1 MKNIIL
7 LIMDGLG
14 DRPNRELGNKTALQ
28 AATRPN
34 LNRLAS
40 NGTTGLMSPVS
51 FGIRAGSDTSHL
63 SILGYDP
70 LKYYTGRGPFEAL
83 GLGIELKSG
92 DIAFRANYATVK
104 DGKIIDRRAGRVKD
118 TDSLSS
124 DLETEIDGVK
134 FIVKSGVEHRA
145 AVVMRGKNLSDKI
158 TETDPHSVNSPPE
171 FAKAL
176 EQDAQFTADI
186 VNKFL
191 TRSRKI
197 LENHEFNK
205 KLISVGKLPANE
217 IMLRGAGKLP
227 EIPPFKEKYC
237 MNAACISGTPLIR
250 GIAGLAGFTNIRVE
264 GMNGRVDT
272 NYKNIIS
279 AAVSAL
285 DKYDFILINIKGTD
299 IAGHDRKPELKKY
312 VIEQVDSVIGP
323 LLERLDNTLIVVTG
337 DHSTPCSYGDH
348 TGDPVPVMFATN
360 GIINDNV
367 RCFDELSV
375 STGYYKI
382 TSNDI
387 MPIIMSYSDRAEKYG
402 A

>member
-171 FAKAL
+171 FARAL
-176 EQDAQFTADI
+176 DHDAQFTADVI
-186 VNKFL
+186 NKFL

-217 IMLRGAGKLP
+217 IMLRGAGKIP
-227 EIPPFKEKYC
+227 EIPSFKEKYG

-279 AAVSAL
+279 AALSAL

>member
-14 DRPNRELGNKTALQ
+14 DRPNQELGNKTALQ
-28 AATRPN
+28 AARRPN

-70 LKYYTGRGPFEAL
+70 IKYYTGRGPFEAL

-145 AVVMRGKNLSDKI
+145 AVVMRGKNLSDRI

-171 FAKAL
+171 FARAL
-176 EQDAQFTADI
+176 DHDAQFTADVI
-186 VNKFL
+186 NKFL

-205 KLISVGKLPANE
+205 KLISIGKLPANE
-217 IMLRGAGKLP
+217 IMLRGAGKIP
-227 EIPPFKEKYC
+227 EIPSFKEKYG

>member
-14 DRPNRELGNKTALQ
+14 DRPNVELGNKTALQ
-28 AATRPN
+28 AADRPN

-83 GLGIELKSG
+83 GLGIELKPG
-92 DIAFRANYATVK
+92 DVAFRANYATVK
-104 DGKIIDRRAGRVKD
+104 GGKVIDRRAGRVHG
-118 TDSLSS
+118 TDVLSA
-124 DLETEIDGVK
+124 DLETEIDGIR

-145 AVVMRGKNLSDKI
+145 AVVMRGYNLSDKI
-158 TETDPHSVNSPPE
+158 TETDPHTVNSPPE
-171 FAKAL
+171 YTRAL
-176 EQDAQFTADI
+176 EPEAEFTATVI
-186 VNKFL
+186 NKFL
-191 TRSRKI
+191 DRSRKI
-197 LENHEFNK
+197 LQDHEFNR
-205 KLISVGKLPANE
+205 KLNSDGKLPANE
-217 IMLRGAGKLP
+217 IMLRGAGKIP
-227 EIPPFKEKYC
+227 AIPPFQEKYS
-237 MNAACISGTPLIR
+237 MRAACISGTPLIR
-250 GIAGLAGFTNIRVE
+250 GIAGLAGFTNLKVE

-279 AAVSAL
+279 AAVKAL
-285 DKYDFILINIKGTD
+285 DTYDFILVNIKGTD
-299 IAGHDRKPELKKY
+299 IAGHDRKPELKKS
-312 VIEQVDSVIGP
+312 VIEQVDSVIAP
-323 LLERLDNTLIVVTG
+323 FLERLDDTLIVVTG

-360 GIINDNV
+360 GIINDDV
-367 RCFDELSV
+367 RYFDELSV
-375 STGYYKI
+375 SSGYYKI

-387 MPIIMSYSDRAEKYG
+387 MPIIMSYSDRAVKYG

>member
-1 MKNIIL
+1 MKNVIL

-14 DRPNRELGNKTALQ
+14 DRPNVELGNKTALQ
-28 AATRPN
+28 AAERPN

-51 FGIRAGSDTSHL
+51 FGVRAGSDTSHL

-83 GLGIELKSG
+83 GLGIELKPG
-92 DIAFRANYATVK
+92 DVAFRANYATVK
-104 DGKIIDRRAGRVKD
+104 GGKVIDRRAGRVHD
-118 TDSLSS
+118 TDVLSA
-124 DLETEIDGVK
+124 DLETEIDGVR

-145 AVVMRGKNLSDKI
+145 AVVMRGDNLSDKI
-158 TETDPHSVNSPPE
+158 TETDPHTVNSPPE
-171 FAKAL
+171 YTRAL
-176 EQDAQFTADI
+176 EPEAEFTATVI
-186 VNKFL
+186 NKFL
-191 TRSRKI
+191 DRSRKI
-197 LENHEFNK
+197 LQDHEFNR
-205 KLISVGKLPANE
+205 KLNSDGKLPANE
-217 IMLRGAGKLP
+217 IMLRGAGKIP
-227 EIPPFKEKYC
+227 DIPPFQEKYS
-237 MNAACISGTPLIR
+237 MRAACISGTPLIR
-250 GIAGLAGFTNIRVE
+250 GIAGLAGFTNLKVE

-279 AAVSAL
+279 AAVKAL
-285 DKYDFILINIKGTD
+285 DTYDFILVNIKGTD

-312 VIEQVDSVIGP
+312 VIEQVDSVIAP
-323 LLERLDNTLIVVTG
+323 FLERLDDTLIVVTG

-367 RCFDELSV
+367 RYFDELSV
-375 STGYYKI
+375 SSGYYKI

-387 MPIIMSYSDRAEKYG
+387 MPIIMSYSDRAAKYG

>member
-14 DRPNRELGNKTALQ
+14 DRPNVELGNKTALQ
-28 AATRPN
+28 AADRPN

-83 GLGIELKSG
+83 GLGIELKPG
-92 DIAFRANYATVK
+92 DVAFRANYATVK
-104 DGKIIDRRAGRVKD
+104 GGKVIDRRAGRVHG
-118 TDSLSS
+118 TDVLSA
-124 DLETEIDGVK
+124 DLETEIDGIR

-145 AVVMRGKNLSDKI
+145 AVVMRGYNLSDKI
-158 TETDPHSVNSPPE
+158 TETDPHTVNSPPE
-171 FAKAL
+171 YTRAL
-176 EQDAQFTADI
+176 EPEAEFTATVI
-186 VNKFL
+186 NKFL
-191 TRSRKI
+191 DRSRKI
-197 LENHEFNK
+197 LQDHEFNR
-205 KLISVGKLPANE
+205 KLNSDGKLPANE
-217 IMLRGAGKLP
+217 IMLRGAGKIP
-227 EIPPFKEKYC
+227 AIPPFQEKYS
-237 MNAACISGTPLIR
+237 MRAACISGTPLIR
-250 GIAGLAGFTNIRVE
+250 GIAGLAGFTNLKVE

-279 AAVSAL
+279 AAVKAL
-285 DKYDFILINIKGTD
+285 DTYDFILVNIKGTD

-312 VIEQVDSVIGP
+312 VIEQVDSVIAP
-323 LLERLDNTLIVVTG
+323 FLERLDDTLIVVTG

-360 GIINDNV
+360 GIINDDV
-367 RCFDELSV
+367 RYFDELSV
-375 STGYYKI
+375 SSGYYKI

-387 MPIIMSYSDRAEKYG
+387 MPIIMSYSDRAVKYG

>member
-14 DRPNRELGNKTALQ
+14 DRPNVELGNKTALQ
-28 AATRPN
+28 AADRPN

-83 GLGIELKSG
+83 GLGIELKPG
-92 DIAFRANYATVK
+92 DVAFRANYATVK
-104 DGKIIDRRAGRVKD
+104 GGKVIDRRAGRVHG
-118 TDSLSS
+118 TDVLSA
-124 DLETEIDGVK
+124 DLETEIDGIR

-145 AVVMRGKNLSDKI
+145 AVVMRGDNLSDKI
-158 TETDPHSVNSPPE
+158 TETDPHTVNSPPE
-171 FAKAL
+171 YTRAL
-176 EQDAQFTADI
+176 EPEAEFTATVI
-186 VNKFL
+186 NKFL
-191 TRSRKI
+191 DRSRKI
-197 LENHEFNK
+197 LQDHEFNR
-205 KLISVGKLPANE
+205 KLNSDGKLPANE
-217 IMLRGAGKLP
+217 IMLRGAGKIP
-227 EIPPFKEKYC
+227 AIPPFQEKYS
-237 MNAACISGTPLIR
+237 MRAACISGTPLIR
-250 GIAGLAGFTNIRVE
+250 GIAGLAGFTNLKVE

-279 AAVSAL
+279 AAVKAL
-285 DKYDFILINIKGTD
+285 DTYDFILVNIKGTD
-299 IAGHDRKPELKKY
+299 IAGHDRKPELKKS
-312 VIEQVDSVIGP
+312 VIEQVDSVIAP
-323 LLERLDNTLIVVTG
+323 FLERLDDTLIVVTG

-360 GIINDNV
+360 GIINDDV
-367 RCFDELSV
+367 RYFDELSV
-375 STGYYKI
+375 SSGYYKI

-387 MPIIMSYSDRAEKYG
+387 MPIIMSYSDRAVKYG

>member
-1 MKNIIL
+1 
-7 LIMDGLG
+7 MDGLG
-14 DRPNRELGNKTALQ
+14 DRPNVELGNKTALQ
-28 AATRPN
+28 AADRPN

-83 GLGIELKSG
+83 GLGIELKPG
-92 DIAFRANYATVK
+92 DVAFRANYATVK
-104 DGKIIDRRAGRVKD
+104 GGKVIDRRAGRVHG
-118 TDSLSS
+118 TDVLSA
-124 DLETEIDGVK
+124 DLETEIDGIR

-145 AVVMRGKNLSDKI
+145 AVVMRGDNLSDKI
-158 TETDPHSVNSPPE
+158 TETDPHTVNSPPE
-171 FAKAL
+171 YTRAL
-176 EQDAQFTADI
+176 EPEAEFTATVI
-186 VNKFL
+186 NKFL
-191 TRSRKI
+191 DRSRKI
-197 LENHEFNK
+197 LQDHEFNR
-205 KLISVGKLPANE
+205 KLNSDGKLPANE
-217 IMLRGAGKLP
+217 IMLRGAGKIP
-227 EIPPFKEKYC
+227 AIPPFQEKYS
-237 MNAACISGTPLIR
+237 MRAACISGTPLIR
-250 GIAGLAGFTNIRVE
+250 GIAGLAGFTNLKVE

-279 AAVSAL
+279 AAVKAL
-285 DKYDFILINIKGTD
+285 DTYDFILVNIKGTD

-312 VIEQVDSVIGP
+312 VIEQVDSVIAP
-323 LLERLDNTLIVVTG
+323 FLERLDDTLIVVTG

-360 GIINDNV
+360 GIINDDV
-367 RCFDELSV
+367 RYFDELSV
-375 STGYYKI
+375 SSGYYKI

-387 MPIIMSYSDRAEKYG
+387 MPIIMSYSDRAVKYG

>member
-1 MKNIIL
+1 MKNVIL

-14 DRPNRELGNKTALQ
+14 DRPNIELDNKTALQ
-28 AATRPN
+28 AADRPN

-83 GLGIELKSG
+83 GLGIELKPG
-92 DIAFRANYATVK
+92 DVAFRANYATVK
-104 DGKIIDRRAGRVKD
+104 EGKVIDRRAGRVHG
-118 TDSLSS
+118 TDVLSA
-124 DLETEIDGVK
+124 DLETEIDGIR

-145 AVVMRGKNLSDKI
+145 AVVMRGDNLSDKI
-158 TETDPHSVNSPPE
+158 TETDPHTVDSPPE
-171 FAKAL
+171 YTRAL
-176 EQDAQFTADI
+176 EPEAEFTATVI
-186 VNKFL
+186 NKFL
-191 TRSRKI
+191 DRSRKI
-197 LENHEFNK
+197 LQDHEFNR
-205 KLISVGKLPANE
+205 KLNSDGKLPANE
-217 IMLRGAGKLP
+217 IMLRGAGKIP
-227 EIPPFKEKYC
+227 AIPPFQEKYS
-237 MNAACISGTPLIR
+237 MRAACISGTPLIR
-250 GIAGLAGFTNIRVE
+250 GIAGLAGFTNLKVE

-279 AAVSAL
+279 AAVKAL
-285 DKYDFILINIKGTD
+285 DTYDFILVNIKGTD

-312 VIEQVDSVIGP
+312 VIEQVDSVIAP
-323 LLERLDNTLIVVTG
+323 FLERLDDTLIVVTG

-360 GIINDNV
+360 GIINDDV
-367 RCFDELSV
+367 RYFDELSV
-375 STGYYKI
+375 SSGYYKI

-387 MPIIMSYSDRAEKYG
+387 MPIIMSYSDRAVKYG

>member
-14 DRPNRELGNKTALQ
+14 DRPNQELGNKTALQ

-70 LKYYTGRGPFEAL
+70 IKYYTGRGPFEAL

-145 AVVMRGKNLSDKI
+145 AVVMRGKNLSDRI

-171 FAKAL
+171 FARAL
-176 EQDAQFTADI
+176 DHDAQFTADVI
-186 VNKFL
+186 NKFL

-205 KLISVGKLPANE
+205 KLISIGKLPANE
-217 IMLRGAGKLP
+217 IMLRGAGKIP
-227 EIPPFKEKYC
+227 EIPSFKEKYG

>member
-14 DRPNRELGNKTALQ
+14 DRPNVELGNKTALQ
-28 AATRPN
+28 AADRPN

-83 GLGIELKSG
+83 GLGIELKPG
-92 DIAFRANYATVK
+92 DVAFRANYATVK
-104 DGKIIDRRAGRVKD
+104 GGKVIDRRAGRVHG
-118 TDSLSS
+118 TDVLSA
-124 DLETEIDGVK
+124 DLETEIDGIR

-145 AVVMRGKNLSDKI
+145 AVVMRGDNLSDKI
-158 TETDPHSVNSPPE
+158 TETDPHTVNSPPE
-171 FAKAL
+171 YTRAL
-176 EQDAQFTADI
+176 EPEAEFTATVI
-186 VNKFL
+186 NKFL
-191 TRSRKI
+191 DRARKI
-197 LENHEFNK
+197 LQDHEFNR
-205 KLISVGKLPANE
+205 KLNSDGKLPANE
-217 IMLRGAGKLP
+217 IMLRGAGKIP
-227 EIPPFKEKYC
+227 AIPPFQEKYS
-237 MNAACISGTPLIR
+237 MRAACISGTPLIR
-250 GIAGLAGFTNIRVE
+250 GIAGLAGFTNLKVE

-279 AAVSAL
+279 AAVKAL
-285 DKYDFILINIKGTD
+285 DTYDFILVNIKGTD
-299 IAGHDRKPELKKY
+299 IAGHDRKPELKKS
-312 VIEQVDSVIGP
+312 VIEQVDSVIAP
-323 LLERLDNTLIVVTG
+323 FLERLDDTLIVVTG

-360 GIINDNV
+360 GIINDDV
-367 RCFDELSV
+367 RYFDELSV
-375 STGYYKI
+375 SSGYYKI

-387 MPIIMSYSDRAEKYG
+387 MPIIMSYSDRAVKYG

>member
-14 DRPNRELGNKTALQ
+14 DRPNPELENKTALQ
-28 AATRPN
+28 AAARPN

-40 NGTTGLMSPVS
+40 SGTTGLMSPVS

-104 DGKIIDRRAGRVKD
+104 NGKIIDRRAGRVKD

-171 FAKAL
+171 FARAL
-176 EQDAQFTADI
+176 DHDAQFTADVI
-186 VNKFL
+186 NKFL

-197 LENHEFNK
+197 LENHEFNR
-205 KLISVGKLPANE
+205 KLISLGKLPANE
-217 IMLRGAGKLP
+217 IMLRGAGK
-227 EIPPFKEKYC
+227 IPDIPSFKEKYG

-250 GIAGLAGFTNIRVE
+250 GIAGLAGFTNIGVE

-279 AAVSAL
+279 AAVRAL

>member
-14 DRPNRELGNKTALQ
+14 DRPNVELGNKTALQ
-28 AATRPN
+28 AADRPN

-83 GLGIELKSG
+83 GLGIELKPG
-92 DIAFRANYATVK
+92 DVAFRANYATVK
-104 DGKIIDRRAGRVKD
+104 GGKVIDRRAGRVHG
-118 TDSLSS
+118 TDVLSA
-124 DLETEIDGVK
+124 DLETEIDGIR

-145 AVVMRGKNLSDKI
+145 AVVMRGYNLSDKI
-158 TETDPHSVNSPPE
+158 TETDPHTVNSPP
-171 FAKAL
+171 KYTRAL
-176 EQDAQFTADI
+176 EPEAEFTATVI
-186 VNKFL
+186 NKFL
-191 TRSRKI
+191 DRSRKI
-197 LENHEFNK
+197 LQDHEFNR
-205 KLISVGKLPANE
+205 KLNSDGKLPANE
-217 IMLRGAGKLP
+217 IMLRGAGKIP
-227 EIPPFKEKYC
+227 AIPPFQEKYS
-237 MNAACISGTPLIR
+237 MRAACISGTPLIR
-250 GIAGLAGFTNIRVE
+250 GIAGLAGFTNLKVE

-279 AAVSAL
+279 AAVKAL
-285 DKYDFILINIKGTD
+285 DTYDFILVNIKGTD
-299 IAGHDRKPELKKY
+299 IAGHDRKPELKKS
-312 VIEQVDSVIGP
+312 VIEQVDSVIAP
-323 LLERLDNTLIVVTG
+323 FLERLDDTLIVVTG

-360 GIINDNV
+360 GIINDDV
-367 RCFDELSV
+367 RYFDELSV
-375 STGYYKI
+375 SSGYYKI

-387 MPIIMSYSDRAEKYG
+387 MPIIMSYSDRAVKYG

>member
-1 MKNIIL
+1 MKNVIL

-14 DRPNRELGNKTALQ
+14 DRPNTGLEGKTALQ
-28 AATRPN
+28 AAVRPN
-34 LNRLAS
+34 LNKLAS
-40 NGTTGLMSPVS
+40 TGTTGLMSPVS

-83 GLGIELKSG
+83 GLGIKLKPG
-92 DIAFRANYATVK
+92 DVAFRANYATVK
-104 DGKIIDRRAGRVKD
+104 DGKVVDRRAGRVQD
-118 TDSLSS
+118 TDILSS

-145 AVVMRGKNLSDKI
+145 AVVMRGNNLSDKV
-158 TETDPHSVNSPPE
+158 TETDPHSTNSPPE
-171 FAKAL
+171 FARAL
-176 EQDAQFTADI
+176 EPDAQFTAEI
-186 VNKFL
+186 INKFL
-191 TRSRKI
+191 ARSRKI
-197 LENHEFNK
+197 LEEHEFNR
-205 KLISVGKLPANE
+205 KLISLGKMPANE
-217 IMLRGAGKLP
+217 IMLRGAGRIP
-227 EIPPFKEKYC
+227 EIPSFKEKYG
-237 MNAACISGTPLIR
+237 MKAACISGTPLIR
-250 GIAGLAGFTNIRVE
+250 GIAGLAGFSNIKVD
-264 GMNGRVDT
+264 GMNGRIDT

-279 AAVSAL
+279 SAVRAL
-285 DKYDFILINIKGTD
+285 DEYDFVLVNIKGTD

-312 VIEQVDSVIGP
+312 VIEQVDSVIKP
-323 LLERLDNTLIVVTG
+323 LLDKLNDTLIVVTG

-348 TGDPVPVMFATN
+348 TGDPVPIMFSTN

>member
-14 DRPNRELGNKTALQ
+14 DRPNVELGNKTALQ
-28 AATRPN
+28 AADRPN

-83 GLGIELKSG
+83 GLGIELKPG
-92 DIAFRANYATVK
+92 DVAFRANYATVK
-104 DGKIIDRRAGRVKD
+104 GGKVIDRRAGRVHG
-118 TDSLSS
+118 TDVLSA
-124 DLETEIDGVK
+124 DLETEIDGIR

-145 AVVMRGKNLSDKI
+145 AVVMRGDNLSDKI
-158 TETDPHSVNSPPE
+158 TETDPHTVNSPPE
-171 FAKAL
+171 YTRAL
-176 EQDAQFTADI
+176 EPEAEFTATVI
-186 VNKFL
+186 NKFL
-191 TRSRKI
+191 DRARKI
-197 LENHEFNK
+197 LQDHEFNR
-205 KLISVGKLPANE
+205 KLNSDGKLPANE
-217 IMLRGAGKLP
+217 IMLRGAGKIP
-227 EIPPFKEKYC
+227 AIPPFQEKYS
-237 MNAACISGTPLIR
+237 MRAACISGTPLIR
-250 GIAGLAGFTNIRVE
+250 GIAGLAGFTNLKVE

-279 AAVSAL
+279 AAVKAL
-285 DKYDFILINIKGTD
+285 DTYDFILVNIKGTD

-312 VIEQVDSVIGP
+312 VIEQVDSVIAP
-323 LLERLDNTLIVVTG
+323 FLERLDDTLIVVTG

-360 GIINDNV
+360 GIINDDV
-367 RCFDELSV
+367 RYFDELSV
-375 STGYYKI
+375 SSGYYKI

-387 MPIIMSYSDRAEKYG
+387 MPIIMSYSDRAVKYG